1 MLYEIKVNVEKPD
14 DGGEMKVHKEH
25 YILDAELHGEAEA
38 AGYQLYDGMRGEVDV
53 VAVFRSD
60 IKEIVNNKEE
70 NKPFFKATVV
80 DVTTDIDTGKEKEM
94 KYSMLVCAKDIVE
107 ATDLMQEQLKQGYD
121 MRLDAIRRVKI
132 LDYLRLV

>member
-1 MLYEIKVNVEKPD
+1 MLYEIKINVEKPD
-14 DGGEMKVHKEH
+14 IEGEMKLQKEH

-38 AGYQLYDGMRGEVDV
+38 AGYQLYDGMKGEVDV

-60 IKEIVNNKEE
+60 IKEIVNEKAED
-70 NKPFFKATVV
+70 KPFFKATVV
-80 DVTTDIDTGKEKEM
+80 DVTTDDAGKEKEL
-94 KYSMLVCAKDIVE
+94 KYFMLVCAKDIVE

-132 LDYLRLV
+132 LDYLKSV